1 MTIHT
6 PNRASYVT
14 SHIRDFIF
22 SSYSRLYCE
31 IPAHDIFYYKAK
43 LRPSLFIFEH
53 IKRK

>member
-6 PNRASYVT
+6 PNRASYIT
-14 SHIRDFIF
+14 SIIKNFVFASHTRM
-22 SSYSRLYCE
+22 YTK
-31 IPAHDIFYYKAK
+31 IPLNDIFNYKLK